1 MTDGATALATVHQ
14 LPVAGAL
21 EHTDDANALR
31 LVDQH
36 KATVRRVL
44 DMGQWYQWAD
54 SRWRRDA
61 DDAYIR
67 ELARALG
74 RTLPEG
80 EKEAKSFKRNSLS
93 AAGLSAAVRVAA
105 SDARIAIRADDLDA
119 HPHLL
124 NTPGGTVDLRTG
136 NVMPHD
142 PDLLLT
148 RATTVSADL
157 EAPRPQWEAFLEET
171 FGGDAEMIAYLQQL
185 AGLALLGDVREHIL
199 PLFYGTGANGKGAL
213 LLVWQTIL
221 GVADVGG
228 YAQSAP
234 DGFLMAGRDGGH
246 PTDIARLRGARILI
260 ASEQTGGKKF
270 DEAKVKRLTGGDML
284 TGRFMRGD
292 FFDFKP
298 SHMIVVAT
306 NHLPAVPEGGPSFW
320 RRARLINFS
329 HVVPEDRRDPD
340 LHNRLVT
347 DEGAAILGWMVQGAM
362 SVLASGVKTPAKVL
376 AATDDYR
383 VSEDTLASFVRD
395 ECNLNQHTHCVV
407 TDFTHRYEAH
417 CREMGAEPLSSKQVT
432 MRLTSEFAITTSRLS
447 RPSRRLYNGLEL
459 LDSDTEE

>member
-1 MTDGATALATVHQ
+1 
-14 LPVAGAL
+14 
-21 EHTDDANALR
+21 
-31 LVDQH
+31 
-36 KATVRRVL
+36 
-44 DMGQWYQWAD
+44 MGQWYQWAE

-61 DDAYIR
+61 DDAYVR
-67 ELARALG
+67 ELARGLA
-74 RTLPEG
+74 RTLPED
-80 EKEAKSFKRNSLS
+80 EKDEKTFKRNSLS
-93 AAGLSAAVRVAA
+93 AAGLSAAVRVSA

-124 NTPGGTVDLRTG
+124 NTPAGTVDLATG
-136 NVMPHD
+136 EVMPHD

-148 RATTVSADL
+148 RATTVHADL
-157 EAPRPQWEAFLEET
+157 EAPRPRWEGFMDET
-171 FGGDAEMIAYLQQL
+171 FGGDLEMIAYLQQL

-199 PLFYGTGANGKGAL
+199 PLLYGTGANGKGAL

-246 PTDIARLRGARILI
+246 PTDIARLRGARLLI

-284 TGRFMRGD
+284 TGR
-292 FFDFKP
+292 FDFKP

-329 HVVPEDRRDPD
+329 NVVPEDRRDPD
-340 LHNRLVT
+340 LHNRLVAE
-347 DEGAAILGWMVQGAM
+347 EGAAILGWMVQGAM
-362 SVLASGVKTPAKVL
+362 AVLASGVKTPAKVL

-395 ECNLNQHTHCVV
+395 ECIVNPHSFV
-407 TDFTHRYEAH
+407 TVPDFTHRYEAH
-417 CREMGAEPLSSKQVT
+417 CREMGVEPLSAKHVT
-432 MRLTSEFAITTSRLS
+432 MRLTSEYAITQGRRS
-447 RPSRRLYNGLEL
+447 RPAARLYHGLEL
-459 LDSDTEE
+459 VQNDDEE